1 MRFVWIFTIVLTF
14 ACQSAVRYSAVDDS
28 DYDTGNSASDNA
40 AINAEGQVDQA
51 RMGKIIA
58 GFLRTPYKEGG
69 RDKYGIDC
77 SGLTYSVYRKYN
89 GTVLP
94 RTVAG
99 QYDKL
104 TPVDM
109 NDLTYGDLV
118 FFKLNGNRISHV
130 GIYIKNMK
138 FVHAA
143 KSEGVVVS
151 SLKEKYYRKS
161 YKGARRVFQ

>member
-1 MRFVWIFTIVLTF
+1 MRFIFIFAIILTV

-28 DYDTGNSASDNA
+28 DYSTGSNSSDDST
-40 AINAEGQVDQA
+40 INPEGQVDQA

-77 SGLTYSVYRKYN
+77 SGLTYAVYRKYN
-89 GTVLP
+89 GTILP
-94 RTVAG
+94 RTVSG
-99 QYDKL
+99 QFEKL
-104 TPVDM
+104 APIEM
-109 NDLTYGDLV
+109 ENLSYGDLV

-151 SLKEKYYRKS
+151 SLKENYYRKS